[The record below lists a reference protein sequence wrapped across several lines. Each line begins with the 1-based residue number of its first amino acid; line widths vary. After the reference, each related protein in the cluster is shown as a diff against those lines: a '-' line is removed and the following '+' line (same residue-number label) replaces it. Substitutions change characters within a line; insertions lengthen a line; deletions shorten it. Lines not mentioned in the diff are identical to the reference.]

1 MFVRVRS
8 GGIWGVE
15 GFPVEVEVDISQGLP
30 SFSVVGLPDNAV
42 KEARERVRAAIKNSG
57 FSFPLKRITVNLSP
71 SDIKKQGTF
80 YDLPMA
86 IGILAA
92 TGVVSPQDFVFLGE
106 LSLDGKV
113 KRVSGILP
121 VLIYLKKKGFKRFVI
136 PKENL
141 EEASLVSGVELF
153 GVSSLKEAVDFLNGK
168 ISLPPRSGN
177 LKLKEESFSIDL
189 KDVKGQEL
197 GKRALEVCAAGLHH
211 LLFVG
216 SAGAG
221 KSMLAKRI
229 VTIAPPLDYEEFLEV
244 AQIYSVAGKPREAVA
259 TRPFQSPHHTS
270 SEVAL
275 VGGGNPPKPGAVS
288 LAHKGFLL
296 LDEIAEFPRRSL
308 EALRQPLEDG
318 VVHIS
323 RASSYAVFPAEF
335 TLIGTMNPCPCGNYK
350 NPYKVCTCTER
361 EIKSYNSKLSEPI
374 KDRIELKVWLYPLD
388 EESLMNLPK
397 SESSEEVRKRVV
409 RAYEIQKERGKFN
422 SRMTNAEVEKF
433 VLALMDREAKNLVK
447 EAVSSFKL
455 SARSYFKLLKVV
467 RTVADLEASDVIRD
481 YHVAEALQFITEV

>member
-1 MFVRVRS
+1 MVVRVKS
-8 GGIWGVE
+8 GGIWGIE

-42 KEARERVRAAIKNSG
+42 KEARERVRSAIKNSG

-86 IGILAA
+86 IGILSAI
-92 TGVVSPQDFVFLGE
+92 GVVNPKDFVILGE

-121 VLIYLKKKGFKRFVI
+121 ILISLKKQGFKRFII
-136 PKENL
+136 PYSNL
-141 EEASLVSGVELF
+141 EESSLVSGIELY
-153 GVSSLKEAVDFLNGK
+153 GVRSLKETVDFLNGK
-168 ISLPPRSGN
+168 LSITPQRGN
-177 LKLKEESFSIDL
+177 LSLREEEFSIDL
-189 KDVKGQEL
+189 RDVKGQEL
-197 GKRALEVCAAGLHH
+197 AKRALEICAAGFHH

-221 KSMLAKRI
+221 KSMLAKRVI
-229 VTIAPPLDYEEFLEV
+229 TIAPPLDYEEFLEV
-244 AQIYSVAGKPREAVA
+244 AQIYSVAGKPREPVA

-296 LDEIAEFPRRSL
+296 LDEIAEFPRKSL

-323 RASSYAVFPAEF
+323 RASSFAVFPAEF

-350 NPYKVCTCTER
+350 NPYKVCTCSER
-361 EIKSYNSKLSEPI
+361 EIKNYNNKLSEPI

-388 EESLMNLPK
+388 EEELIKLPE
-397 SESSEEVRKRVV
+397 SESSEEVRKRVI
-409 RAYEIQKERGKFN
+409 RAYEIQKERGKVN
-422 SRMTNAEVEKF
+422 SRLTNAEVEKF
-433 VLALMDREAKNLVK
+433 VLELMDKEAKDIVREAVRSL
-447 EAVSSFKL
+447 KL
-455 SARSYFKLLKVV
+455 SARSYYKLLKVV
-467 RTVADLEASDVIRD
+467 RTIADLEGSESIRD
-481 YHVAEALQFITEV
+481 YHVAEALQFVIEV

>member
-86 IGILAA
+86 VGILAA
-92 TGVVSPQDFVFLGE
+92 TGAVNPQDFVILGE

-113 KRVSGILP
+113 KRVNGILP
-121 VLIYLKKKGFKRFVI
+121 VLISLKKKGFKKFVI
-136 PKENL
+136 PLENL
-141 EEASLVSGVELF
+141 EEASLVSDVELY
-153 GVSSLKEAVDFLNGK
+153 GIDTLKETVDFLNGK
-168 ISLPPRSGN
+168 ISLTPRSGN
-177 LKLKEESFSIDL
+177 LNLKEEKFSIDL

-244 AQIYSVAGKPREAVA
+244 AQIYSVAGKPRGAVA

-361 EIKSYNSKLSEPI
+361 EIKNYNSKLSEPI
-374 KDRIELKVWLYPLD
+374 KDRIELKVWLSPLD
-388 EESLMNLPK
+388 EESLMNLPE
-397 SESSEEVRKRVV
+397 SESSEEVRRRVIQ
-409 RAYEIQKERGKFN
+409 AYEIQKERGKVN
-422 SRMTNAEVEKF
+422 SRLTNAEVERF
-433 VLALMDREAKNLVK
+433 VLELMDREAKSLVK
-447 EAVSSFKL
+447 EAVNSFKL

-467 RTVADLEASDVIRD
+467 RTVADLEASDTIKD